1 MIRIKRK
8 FNLILILAAM
18 LTMAQTAWAATETRT
33 VTFYMDGCTSKTTMQ
48 DNHTLVS
55 EGMVLYYSSNVP
67 NSNYI
72 QLTNDDGRKI
82 TNFRLSVIQ
91 NEADIKF
98 TNLEGTVKSVELTNF
113 TFYNSGMQMYVGLD
127 KTKPS
132 TLLHLQGTTNDY
144 DFPSNDTNEST
155 NSATFVGN
163 LDVSATNQL
172 KIMFAGDPDKSFG
185 TFKFNDG
192 TIVIT
197 YEVEVQE
204 TQDPGH
210 VAIPLPVGGRPLGHR
225 R

>member
-1 MIRIKRK
+1 MKTRVKLS
-8 FNLILILAAM
+8 FHLILTLAAM
-18 LTMAQTAWAATETRT
+18 LTMAQTAWAATKTETRT
-33 VTFYMDGCTSKTTMQ
+33 VTLYMDGCTSDGTTLQ
-48 DNHTLVS
+48 DEHTLVS
-55 EGMVLYYSSNVP
+55 GGMVLYYSSNVP

-144 DFPSNDTNEST
+144 DFPSNDTNAST

-204 TQDPGH
+204 TQDPY
-210 VAIPLPVGGRPLGHR
+210 VLI
-225 R
+225 